1 METSL
6 VRVQDKEIKPL
17 VAGDGFEQIGAT
29 LKHARRLQGLKIGDV
44 SQQLRI
50 SVDYLSK
57 LESGAFDEL
66 PAPAYV
72 TGFLRSYGQFVA
84 LDPSSLVARYSA
96 LTAKAAAMPNYKI
109 PMSTRPP
116 QRSAPAIASM
126 LVVCAGIAYGGWY
139 WLNGGDVNDQMA
151 MVPNDVAATPSDS
164 AAMRDTLIDQGT
176 MTVMPV
182 DGQAQTQNMTAPVQP
197 EKEIAAAAATPT
209 PNAVTDDLAATTKTV
224 IAKAPLTTAPAK
236 PVEIASAII
245 APREPAVSTVDANSP
260 VLSGDLAETQVI
272 TPISQNGKP
281 QLAGNSA
288 IANLRDPAQEI
299 TIRAVAASWVEIVR
313 DNGEEVMAKLMQA
326 GDSYVVEGNTRLYLS
341 TGNAGGLQVVVGG
354 DDPRSIGEVGQI
366 VRDLPLVTDKLRQ
379 VR

>member
-1 METSL
+1 M
-6 VRVQDKEIKPL
+6 RVQDKEIKPL
-17 VAGDGFEQIGAT
+17 VAGDSFEQIGAT

-109 PMSTRPP
+109 PTSTRPP

-151 MVPNDVAATPSDS
+151 MVPNDVAATLSDS

-209 PNAVTDDLAATTKTV
+209 PNAVTDDLTATTKTV

-281 QLAGNSA
+281 QSAGNSA

-354 DDPRSIGEVGQI
+354 DDPRSIGEIGQI

>member
-1 METSL
+1 

-17 VAGDGFEQIGAT
+17 VAGDSFEQIGAT

-96 LTAKAAAMPNYKI
+96 LTAKAAAMPNYKV

-126 LVVCAGIAYGGWY
+126 MVVCAGIAYGGWY

-224 IAKAPLTTAPAK
+224 IATAPLTTAPAK

-281 QLAGNSA
+281 QSAGNSA

-341 TGNAGGLQVVVGG
+341 TGNAGRLQVVVGG
-354 DDPRSIGEVGQI
+354 DDPRSIGEIGQI